1 MPIYEFGYRHWE
13 GTLRPWWLRW
23 FPITRMGV
31 GLALQNRM
39 LRRLMF
45 VAWLPLVYF
54 GAAFFAVGKMTEPGA
69 ITAPSDITGLP
80 DPRMRA
86 GIPPD
91 PFEAIGSAMLGMSI
105 GKMLREAPSAVR
117 RAAWLWSF
125 YQYMR
130 LAQLMILFLVVAIVG
145 PPLISQDVRTKSF
158 LMYFSKPI
166 TRWDYLLGKAGV
178 LLSFAMSVTLAPAL
192 VLYAISIGFSPSLG
206 ALVDTGLVAVRIFAA
221 FAVTAVPATL
231 LVLFYSSLT
240 REPRYATFAWVATCI
255 LGELFYLALAAS
267 PTWRNSPWIFL
278 VSPRQ
283 IAAVALGAVFD
294 VRGQVQTLSDTPL
307 AMLGPTA
314 YSQTTALLALSG
326 VSIISLLGLL
336 RRVTAPLRV

>member
-45 VAWLPLVYF
+45 VAWLPLAYF

-69 ITAPSDITGLP
+69 ITTSNFAGPPGARVGAGNAPN
-80 DPRMRA
+80 
-86 GIPPD
+86 
-91 PFEAIGSAMLGMSI
+91 PFEAIGSTMLGMSMSR
-105 GKMLREAPSAVR
+105 MLREDPSAVR
-117 RAAWLWSF
+117 KAAWSWSF

-130 LAQLMILFLVVAIVG
+130 VSQLLILFLVVSIVG
-145 PPLISQDVRTKSF
+145 PPLISQDVRAKSF

-178 LLSFAMSVTLAPAL
+178 LLAFAMSVTLGPAL
-192 VLYAISIGFSPSLG
+192 VLYAISIGFSPSLA
-206 ALVDTGLVAVRIFAA
+206 ALVDTGLIAVRIFAA

-240 REPRYATFAWVATCI
+240 REPRYAIFAWVATCI

-267 PTWRNSPWIFL
+267 PAWSDSSWIFL

-283 IAAVALGAVFD
+283 IAATALGAVFD
-294 VRGQVQTLSDTPL
+294 VRGQAQTLSDTPL
-307 AMLGPTA
+307 AMLGGRA
-314 YSQTTALLALSG
+314 YSETTALLALSG
-326 VSIISLLGLL
+326 ISIVSLLGLL